1 MPNCRVCDVE
11 LVDGDNWYG
20 KKKKRTYICKTC
32 DVKETRKLRNDKKKR
47 AVEYLGGKCMKCSG
61 EFPAYVFDFHHRD
74 PSEKEGS
81 VGKLCSSSWENIVKE
96 LDKCDLLC
104 ANCHRIEH
112 HGNDTGEINNE

>member
-20 KKKKRTYICKTC
+20 KEQRRICKSC
-32 DVKETRKLRNDKKKR
+32 DVANTRKLRNEKKIK
-47 AVEYLGGKCMKCSG
+47 AIEYLGGKCMKCGG
-61 EFPAYVFDFHHRD
+61 EFQPCVFDFHHRN
-74 PSEKEGS
+74 PAEKEHKIGT
-81 VGKLCSSSWENIVKE
+81 LCSRSWENIVKE

-112 HGNDTGEINNE
+112 HGNDNGEINDE